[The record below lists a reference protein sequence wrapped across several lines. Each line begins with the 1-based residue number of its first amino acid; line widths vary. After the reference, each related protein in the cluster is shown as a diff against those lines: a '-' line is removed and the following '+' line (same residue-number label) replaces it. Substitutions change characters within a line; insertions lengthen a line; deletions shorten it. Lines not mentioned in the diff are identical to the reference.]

1 MNIKILTIALL
12 TAVPLLLH
20 AQDKTYTRNQYN
32 EDFNFFW
39 QSINDDYCYFDKK
52 QTDWDKVK
60 AIYGAA
66 IDTITTR
73 SQFVTI
79 MEQALGEI
87 YDHHASL
94 NTNTDLSPRLVPSGT
109 DIWAEYKGGKPTIVQ
124 VKSNSG
130 AAGCGIKAGQQI
142 VAINNI
148 PVSEAVNRLLPRS
161 LKRTDTEAMN
171 CALRLA
177 LAGDHIKPRVITLAA
192 SGKTSQYSPDEKGMK
207 LEHISY
213 ATKTEARIIN
223 GIGYIKINNCL
234 YDDDLIK
241 DFDSVMNLM
250 QGTKGLMLD
259 MRETPSGG
267 NTTVARAI
275 LGWFTNK
282 EQYYQKHELY
292 AEGKQ
297 TGIKRSWVEIVSP
310 RDGKYYSKS
319 LIVLADHWTGSIAE
333 GITIGFKAM
342 DRKYPVKVIGTEL
355 ARLSGAVYTYTMP
368 NTKINFSFPV
378 ERLYTVKGASREFF
392 MPDILIDQEKV
403 TNGRDATFDRAM
415 ELLTGKEPKQ

>member
-1 MNIKILTIALL
+1 MLVMPI
-12 TAVPLLLH
+12 LLH
-20 AQDKTYTRNQYN
+20 AQERTYTRSQYK

-52 QTDWDKVK
+52 QTDWDNVKV
-60 AIYGAA
+60 IYSAA

-79 MEQALGEI
+79 MEQALGEL

-109 DIWAEYKGGKPTIVQ
+109 DIWAEYRNGKPTIVQ

-130 AAGCGIKAGQQI
+130 AAESGIKAGQQV
-142 VAINNI
+142 VAINNV
-148 PVSEAVNRLLPRS
+148 PVADAITRMLPRS
-161 LKRTDTEAMN
+161 LKTTDTEAMN
-171 CALRLA
+171 FALRQA
-177 LAGDHIKPRVITLAA
+177 LAGNHVMPRAITLTN
-192 SGKTSQYSPDEKGMK
+192 GGRTKQYMPDENGMK
-207 LEHISY
+207 LEHITY
-213 ATKTEARIIN
+213 KTKTVARIVD

-241 DFDSVMNLM
+241 DFDSVMQLM
-250 QGTKGLMLD
+250 QHTKGLILD

-310 RDGKYYSKS
+310 REGKYYGKP
-319 LIVLADHWTGSIAE
+319 LTILADHWTGSIAE

-342 DRKYPVKVIGTEL
+342 DRNYPVKVIGTEL
-355 ARLSGAVYTYTMP
+355 ARLNGAVYTYTMP

-378 ERLYTVKGASREFF
+378 ERLYTVKGAPRELFV
-392 MPDILIDQEKV
+392 PDILIDQDMV

-415 ELLTGKEPKQ
+415 ELLTRKEPKQ

>member
-1 MNIKILTIALL
+1 MLAMPIF
-12 TAVPLLLH
+12 VH
-20 AQDKTYTRNQYN
+20 SQEKTYTREQYK

-39 QSINDDYCYFDKK
+39 QSINDDYCYFNKK

-60 AIYGAA
+60 VIYGRA
-66 IDTITTR
+66 IDMITTR
-73 SQFVTI
+73 NQFVTI

-94 NTNTDLSPRLVPSGT
+94 NTNTDLNPRLVPSGT
-109 DIWAEYKGGKPTIVQ
+109 DIWAEYKGGNPIIVQ
-124 VKSNSG
+124 VKRNSG
-130 AAGCGIKAGQQI
+130 AAECGIKAGQHV
-142 VAINNI
+142 VAINDV
-148 PVSEAVNRLLPRS
+148 PVAEAVAKMLPKS
-161 LKRTDTEAMN
+161 LKKTDTEAMN

-177 LAGDHIKPRVITLAA
+177 LAGDHITPRVITL
-192 SGKTSQYSPDEKGMK
+192 SGNGQAKQYMPDEKGMK
-207 LEHISY
+207 LEHITY
-213 ATKTEARIIN
+213 KTKTEARIVD

-234 YDDDLIK
+234 YDDNLIK
-241 DFDSVMNLM
+241 DFDSVMLLM
-250 QGTKGLMLD
+250 QHTKGLILD

-267 NTTVARAI
+267 NTTVARTI

-297 TGIKRSWVEIVSP
+297 TGVKRSWVEIVSP
-310 RDGKYYSKS
+310 RKGKYYEQP

-378 ERLYTVKGASREFF
+378 ERLYTVKGAPREFF
-392 MPDILIDQEKV
+392 TPDILIDPAKV
-403 TNGRDATFDRAM
+403 HSEADAPLDKAM
-415 ELLTGKEPKQ
+415 ELLKGKDRKL